1 MKISWLNIQAMAD
14 ETIKTLEIPEQDF
27 WKEIDFTTI
36 TITFS
41 VVLMITTLY
50 FLQRYL
56 RSKYRSKELKQK
68 VLELQNELLTTQK
81 NLEEVTKEHN
91 RKFDPYSSPNTKSII
106 FSIDKDG
113 IILSGNDYGFEFFG
127 YADKDELIGKNI
139 IGTLVPIKDS
149 HGQNMA
155 NLIERVKNN
164 PRLYVDNENENITKT
179 GKKVWVSWTNRI
191 IYDADG
197 NPIEI
202 RSVGFDITPRKRL
215 EEELRQMTV
224 VDPVT
229 GVLNRQRF
237 LDDGTRELKRAR
249 RYKRDLSVL
258 LMTIDRFE
266 ALNNEH
272 GTAFSDE
279 AIKVAVT
286 ACLNSI
292 RESDYLGRLAD
303 VEFALLLPETP
314 VDGAMIVAER
324 IRNEVMHSDLKVG
337 DTMISVTTS
346 IGIAT
351 RLPSDE
357 TIDAVLLRAFNAL
370 RSAKEQHNNVAIAE
384 GSEEHM

>member
-1 MKISWLNIQAMAD
+1 MKNPWFSIQALAAETAD
-14 ETIKTLEIPEQDF
+14 AGEGPETSLFT
-27 WKEIDFTTI
+27 EIDFAMTA
-36 TITFS
+36 
-41 VVLMITTLY
+41 VVIAVMLAITTLY

-56 RSKYRSKELKQK
+56 RSRFRSKELKQK
-68 VLELQNELLTTQK
+68 VIDLQNELLTTQK
-81 NLEEVTKEHN
+81 NLEELTKERN
-91 RKFDPYSSPNTKSII
+91 RKFDPYSSPNTKSLI
-106 FSIDKDG
+106 FCLDKDG
-113 IILSGNDYGFEFFG
+113 AILSGNDYAFEFFG
-127 YADKDELIGKNI
+127 YADKEELLGKNI
-139 IGTLVPIKDS
+139 IGTLVPLKDS
-149 HGQNMA
+149 HGQNMT
-155 NLIERVKNN
+155 NLIERIKNN
-164 PRLYVDNENENITKT
+164 PRLYVDNENENICRD

-191 IYDADG
+191 IYDTDG
-197 NPIEI
+197 NPSEI

-266 ALNNEH
+266 ALNSEH

-314 VDGAMIVAER
+314 LDGAMIVAER
-324 IRNEVMHSDLKVG
+324 IRNEVMHSDLMVG
-337 DTMISVTTS
+337 DIKISVTTS

-351 RLPSDE
+351 RLPEDE
-357 TIDAVLLRAFNAL
+357 TIDSVLLRAFNAL
-370 RSAKEQHNNVAIAE
+370 RSAKERHNNVAVAE
-384 GSEEHM
+384 VPAP